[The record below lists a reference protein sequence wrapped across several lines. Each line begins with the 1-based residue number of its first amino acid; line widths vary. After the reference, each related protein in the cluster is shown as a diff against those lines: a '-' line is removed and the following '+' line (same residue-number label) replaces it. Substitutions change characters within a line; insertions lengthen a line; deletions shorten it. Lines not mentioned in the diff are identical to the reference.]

1 MFIIFGDDYM
11 IVSKDQKVV
20 SDRKHVP
27 SWLPALQQEIG
38 WIVSKGNLTPFP
50 IKVTPT
56 TVSQWLESAKVVVD
70 IVAVTGFVCTSYQ
83 PEKARC
89 GEKRGSRNSKPHQ
102 TCKARYFLQ
111 PLKKLQTAN
120 SPFKD
125 KQNRIRAI
133 KCLSRLEG
141 QLHLWK
147 DACPIAGTGL
157 VPFWKYLF
165 LLVIF
170 RGVFGWLLGY
180 VVCVFFATR
189 YDVIKKQ

>member
-1 MFIIFGDDYM
+1 M
-11 IVSKDQKVV
+11 
-20 SDRKHVP
+20 
-27 SWLPALQQEIG
+27 
-38 WIVSKGNLTPFP
+38 
-50 IKVTPT
+50 
-56 TVSQWLESAKVVVD
+56 D

-83 PEKARC
+83 PEEARC

-102 TCKARYFLQ
+102 TCKARYSLAR
-111 PLKKLQTAN
+111 TAN

-125 KQNRIRAI
+125 YKNRIRAI
-133 KCLSRLEG
+133 KCLSNIEG

-147 DACPIAGTGL
+147 DACPMAGTGL

-180 VVCVFFATR
+180 VVCVYFATG